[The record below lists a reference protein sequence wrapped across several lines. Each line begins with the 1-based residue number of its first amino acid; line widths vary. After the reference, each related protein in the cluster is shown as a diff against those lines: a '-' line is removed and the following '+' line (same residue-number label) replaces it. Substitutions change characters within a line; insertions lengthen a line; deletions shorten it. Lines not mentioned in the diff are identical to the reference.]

1 MKIGSSAASDE
12 PEIGLVPLIDVVLT
26 LIIFFVLTTTFQ
38 DRSALKVELPQ
49 ASATTAESPKDPLL
63 IVIDQQGR
71 YFVGGSEVIK
81 RDIDSLRE
89 AIGQVAGDDRERAVT
104 LRADA
109 RTPHQS
115 VITAMDAIGQLGFE
129 RISIATVPAAG
140 GTQGAP

>member
-1 MKIGSSAASDE
+1 MKIGSRAPSDE

-49 ASATTAESPKDPLL
+49 ASAQTAEAPKDPLL
-63 IVIDQQGR
+63 VVIDQQGR

-129 RISIATVPAAG
+129 RISIATVPSEG
-140 GTQGAP
+140 QK